1 MDHFPPRTFVNLRDK
16 LSKNKAAKIG
26 DFHEREHL
34 RNLMAL
40 RARVQDVGNNLERKK
55 NPFDPLNDPVR
66 IFRRDK
72 SEA

>member
-1 MDHFPPRTFVNLRDK
+1 MNLRDK

-26 DFHEREHL
+26 DFYEREHL